1 MRFKPGYAMSDD
13 SRDETRAKRERRGGR
28 SGRAARTDAA
38 GPVQRPFRQPRRR
51 FPPTEIASADE
62 LEAIHDASLTVLEE
76 IGMDFLE
83 PEARAL
89 LKAAGAD
96 VRPDSERVRFDRNF
110 ILDAIRSAPAGF
122 TLHARNPAHDLRF
135 GGDAL
140 IFAQVASTPNASDL
154 DNGRRPGNRLDF
166 QNLLRLAQ
174 SYNVIH
180 MTGGYPVEPVDIHP
194 SIRHL
199 DCLSDIAKLTD
210 KAFHAY
216 SLGHVRNRDAL
227 EITRIARGISDAQL
241 DAEPSLISVI
251 NSSSPLRL
259 DAPMLAGIMEMS
271 ARGQVIIMTPFTL
284 AGAMAPVTI
293 AGALAQQNAEALAG
307 IAFTQVVKP
316 GAPVVYG
323 GFTSNVDMKS
333 GAPAFGT
340 PEYMK
345 AQLVGGQLARKY
357 NIPYRTSNTCAANTV
372 DAQAAWESVF
382 SLWGAVMGGGNFI
395 LHAAGWMEGGLT
407 ASFEKTIVDV
417 DLLQMVDAFLE
428 PLDVSPD
435 ALGLD
440 AMREVGPGGHYFGA
454 AHTQA
459 RYQSAFY
466 APILSDWRNFETW
479 AEAGS
484 PTAIG
489 KANAVWKDTLARYQR
504 PPMEPAIEEEL
515 DAFVARRKIEG
526 GVKTDF

>member
-1 MRFKPGYAMSDD
+1 MTGH
-13 SRDETRAKRERRGGR
+13 G
-28 SGRAARTDAA
+28 
-38 GPVQRPFRQPRRR
+38 
-51 FPPTEIASADE
+51 
-62 LEAIHDASLTVLEE
+62 
-76 IGMDFLE
+76 
-83 PEARAL
+83 
-89 LKAAGAD
+89 
-96 VRPDSERVRFDRNF
+96 
-110 ILDAIRSAPAGF
+110 
-122 TLHARNPAHDLRF
+122 
-135 GGDAL
+135 
-140 IFAQVASTPNASDL
+140 
-154 DNGRRPGNRLDF
+154 
-166 QNLLRLAQ
+166 LAQ
-174 SYNVIH
+174 PGAALYCSSA
-180 MTGGYPVEPVDIHP
+180 TL
-194 SIRHL
+194 SIQ
-199 DCLSDIAKLTD
+199 ATY
-210 KAFHAY
+210 F
-216 SLGHVRNRDAL
+216 
-227 EITRIARGISDAQL
+227 
-241 DAEPSLISVI
+241 PSLISVI

-293 AGALAQQNAEALAG
+293 AGALVQQNAEALAG
-307 IAFTQVVKP
+307 IAFTQVVKA

-345 AQLVGGQLARKY
+345 AQIIGGQLARRY
-357 NIPYRTSNTCAANTV
+357 NLPYRTSNTCAANTV

-382 SLWGAVMGGGNFI
+382 SLWGAIQGGGNFL
-395 LHAAGWMEGGLT
+395 LHSAGWMEGGLT

-417 DLLQMVDAFLE
+417 DLLQMVEAFLE
-428 PLDVSPD
+428 PLDVSED

-459 RYQSAFY
+459 RYQTAFY
-466 APILSDWRNFETW
+466 QPLLSDWRNFETW

-484 PTAIG
+484 PVAMQ

-504 PPMEPAIEEEL
+504 PPMDQAVEQEL
-515 DAFVARRKIEG
+515 DAFVARRKAEG